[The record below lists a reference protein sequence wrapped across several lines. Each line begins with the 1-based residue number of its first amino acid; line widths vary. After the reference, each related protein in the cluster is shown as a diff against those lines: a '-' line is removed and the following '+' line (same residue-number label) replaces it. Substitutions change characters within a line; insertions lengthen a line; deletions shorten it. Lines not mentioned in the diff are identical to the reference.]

1 MIYGYARISS
11 RSQLDN
17 NSIEQQEQEIKA
29 RYPDAEMHHEQ
40 FTGTTVNRP
49 VFQEVIEKMQSGDIL
64 AVTKLDRFAR
74 NTVEGLETVKALF
87 ARGIAVHVFNIGLL
101 EDTSMGQF
109 FLTLMLAVAELERN
123 NIVERT
129 QNGKAVARNNPNYRE
144 GRKPIEYDVDLLNA
158 LLSDVHC
165 GALSVIDAAEKLGV
179 SRTKW
184 YRIVKQKQDRP
195 NPSKLESGLA

>member
-1 MIYGYARISS
+1 MIYGYARVSS

-129 QNGKAVARNNPNYRE
+129 QNGKAVARNNPDYRE
-144 GRKPIEYDVDLLNA
+144 GRKPGVYDEFEKYLKKQKDGLITVVDA
-158 LLSDVHC
+158 C
-165 GALSVIDAAEKLGV
+165 GEMGI
-179 SRTKW
+179 SRSQW
-184 YRIVKQKQDRP
+184 YRLVK
-195 NPSKLESGLA
+195 EVA

>member
-1 MIYGYARISS
+1 MIYGYARVSS

-129 QNGKAVARNNPNYRE
+129 QNGKAVARNNPDYRE
-144 GRKPIEYDVDLLNA
+144 GRKPGVYDEFEKYLKKQKDGMITVVDA
-158 LLSDVHC
+158 C
-165 GALSVIDAAEKLGV
+165 EEMGI
-179 SRTKW
+179 SRSQW
-184 YRIVKQKQDRP
+184 YRLVKEIQ
-195 NPSKLESGLA
+195 SSVA